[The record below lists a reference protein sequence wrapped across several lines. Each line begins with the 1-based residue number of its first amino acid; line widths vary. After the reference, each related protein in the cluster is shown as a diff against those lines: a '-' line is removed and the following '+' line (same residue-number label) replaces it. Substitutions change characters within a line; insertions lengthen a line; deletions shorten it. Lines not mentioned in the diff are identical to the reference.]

1 MPLHRSPD
9 HEQDLVV
16 SLFACLVM
24 LLSTKSLLVLISMKP
39 NGGVSCP
46 VPSAQWKRSQGK
58 QDAGSP
64 SRFLP
69 IIQFT
74 FRSR

>member
-1 MPLHRSPD
+1 MPLHRSLD

-16 SLFACLVM
+16 SFFACLAV
-24 LLSTKSLLVLISMKP
+24 LLSTKSLLVLISVKP

-46 VPSAQWKRSQGK
+46 VPSAQWKRSQGR

-69 IIQFT
+69 FIQFT
-74 FRSR
+74 FCSR